1 MRTTITMLGMAAA
14 ALTLVAG
21 CAGGTAG
28 SSGGSQ
34 SGAAAGGRAGN
45 VVLRGT
51 ASYRLRIALP
61 RDAVLIVQVLDA
73 SDPAE
78 STVIAETRVRAGGRQ
93 VPLPFELTIP
103 ASRIDPDRRYEAT
116 CHVESQGRTI
126 WFSDSVT
133 PVLTGGA
140 PSVVDF
146 SLAMAPPPRDDAPGA
161 R

>member
-1 MRTTITMLGMAAA
+1 MRTTITVMGMAAA
-14 ALTLVAG
+14 AMTLVAG
-21 CAGGTAG
+21 CAGGGDAR
-28 SSGGSQ
+28 GGSQ
-34 SGAAAGGRAGN
+34 SGASAGARAGN
-45 VVLRGT
+45 IVLRGT

-73 SDPAE
+73 SDPGE

-116 CHVESQGRTI
+116 CLIESEGRTT